1 MVMRKFSFAVF
12 LAVFIFFWQAAAFAQ
27 PPAEAPKLPSEPK
40 DIQKFLDE
48 KQKVMDALEAEILSG
63 TPDTQALLGK
73 RQSLKDLRTEVTG
86 LVEAIKPQRARIV
99 ADLQDLGPVPVPVEG
114 TPAVPEPEAIVQLRT
129 QLGEQSR
136 IFEGLSIQADALV
149 SKSLRLQ
156 ERIASQR
163 RENFL
168 SRILE
173 RQAPPLSPELWSAAS
188 ENFTAQAA
196 NFSAAAAVIH
206 EHNPSYHALVF
217 TLAVFIA
224 VLIAARTYSLRAL
237 TRRIKADA
245 ERGVRRPFTRAS
257 ASALISMIVAT
268 IGLFFIQQSFFAQ
281 GVIHEGN
288 AGFSTQLIMLSGFM
302 IFAFIVTGRFKA
314 AGIIRTA
321 TQWVACL
328 TGFLFAVD
336 QIVLEF
342 TGNMGAGVEFAILQS
357 YIFTSLFA
365 LLILTG
371 SVFAY
376 RAGSKKHSF
385 FLPQQAFLLFAFGA
399 AFLLAANFFGYVAL
413 SRIVFEKCVVLV
425 AFLTFIL
432 MIRALA
438 RSFLR
443 QIDNAFHKP
452 VPGSDKQEEE
462 RLLLFWLG
470 FSLDLV
476 IVSLCLPLTAGL
488 VGVEW
493 QEVQEAAIHAF
504 WGFNIG
510 NVNISLANIAVGLGV
525 FLALLFVTRMF
536 QKVLNDK
543 ILPKTRIESSI
554 RQSLIQLLGYLGLIV
569 SMMAGISAVGFDL
582 SNLALIAGALSVGI
596 GFGLQS
602 IVSNF
607 VSGLILLFERPIK
620 VGDWVIVNSGEGIVK
635 KISVRATEIETFD
648 KTSIIVPNSELIS
661 SSVKNWNYNDRTGR
675 IIIPVGVSYD
685 ADPRRVRE
693 ILLDCAREHPSVLS
707 HPAPVVVFKDF
718 ASSALLFELRVIVRN
733 IREGVDVAT
742 DLRFMIWDKLKEE
755 KIEIPYSQ
763 HDLNLKPDHKIL
775 EFLER
780 SDSLK
785 TGTGHG

>member
-1 MVMRKFSFAVF
+1 MVMRKLSFAVF
-12 LAVFIFFWQAAAFAQ
+12 LTVFIFFWQAAAFAQ
-27 PPAEAPKLPSEPK
+27 TPTEAPLLPSEPK
-40 DIQKFLDE
+40 EIQKFLDE
-48 KQKVMDALEAEILSG
+48 KQKLIDALEAEILSG
-63 TPDTQALLGK
+63 DPDSQALNGK
-73 RQSLKDLRTEVTG
+73 RQSIKDLRTEVIS
-86 LVEAIKPQRARIV
+86 LVEAIKPQRARIA

-129 QLGEQSR
+129 QLGEQSLT
-136 IFEGLSIQADALV
+136 FEGLSIQADALV

-156 ERIASQR
+156 ERIAGLR

-168 SRILE
+168 SRVLE
-173 RQAPPLSPELWSAAS
+173 RQSSPFSVELWAAALENYNAQLANFKSAA
-188 ENFTAQAA
+188 E
-196 NFSAAAAVIH
+196 VIQKQ
-206 EHNPSYHALVF
+206 NPSYSALIF
-217 TLAVFIA
+217 SILIFAALLLAGRI
-224 VLIAARTYSLRAL
+224 YSVRNLV
-237 TRRIKADA
+237 RRIKKDE
-245 ERGVRRPFTRAS
+245 ERGVHRPFVRAS
-257 ASALISMIVAT
+257 SSALISMIVALV
-268 IGLFFIQQSFFAQ
+268 GLSFIQQSFMAQ

-288 AGFSTQLIMLSGFM
+288 LAFSTQLILLSGFL
-302 IFAFIVTGRFKA
+302 IFAFVVTGRFRA
-314 AGIIRTA
+314 AEIIRPT

-328 TGFLFAVD
+328 TGFLFAID
-336 QIVLEF
+336 QIILEF
-342 TGNMGAGVEFAILQS
+342 SGNMGAGVEFAVLQS
-357 YIFTSLFA
+357 YVFTSLFG

-376 RAGSKKHSF
+376 RAAGKKNNF
-385 FLPQQAFLLFAFGA
+385 FLPQQAFLFFAFGA

-413 SRIVFEKCVVLV
+413 SRIVFEKCVVLI

-432 MIRALA
+432 MVRSVA

-443 QIDNAFHKP
+443 QIDNSFHKP
-452 VPGSDKQEEE
+452 LPGSEKQEEE

-470 FSLDLV
+470 LSLDLV
-476 IVSLCLPLTAGL
+476 IFSLCLPLTAGL
-488 VGVEW
+488 IGVDW
-493 QEVQEAAIHAF
+493 LEVQETAVHAF

-525 FLALLFVTRMF
+525 FLLLLFVTRMF

-543 ILPKTRIESSI
+543 ILPKTRLESSI

-620 VGDWVIVNSGEGIVK
+620 VGDWVVVNSGEGIVK

-648 KTSIIVPNSELIS
+648 KSSIIVPNSELIS
-661 SSVKNWNYNDRTGR
+661 SSVRNWNFNDRTGR
-675 IIIPVGVSYD
+675 IIIPLGVSYD
-685 ADPRRVRE
+685 SDPRKVRE

-707 HPAPVVVFKDF
+707 HPAPIVLFKDF
-718 ASSALLFELRVIVRN
+718 ADSALLFELRAIIRN
-733 IREGVDVAT
+733 IREGIDVST

-755 KIEIPYSQ
+755 NIEIPYPQ
-763 HDLNLKPDHKIL
+763 RDLNVKPDAKIL

-785 TGTGHG
+785 VRTGHG

>member
-1 MVMRKFSFAVF
+1 MVMRTFSFAAF
-12 LAVFIFFWQAAAFAQ
+12 LAVFILFWQAAALAQ
-27 PPAEAPKLPSEPK
+27 PSAEAPKLPSEPK

-48 KQKVMDALEAEILSG
+48 KQKLADALEAEILSG
-63 TPDTQALLGK
+63 APDTQALLGK
-73 RQSLKDLRTEVTG
+73 RQSLKDLRTEVMA
-86 LVEAIKPQRARIV
+86 LVEAIKPQRARV
-99 ADLQDLGPVPVPVEG
+99 AADLQDLGPVPVPVEG
-114 TPAVPEPEAIVQLRT
+114 APVVAEPEAIVQLRT

-149 SKSLRLQ
+149 SKSVRLQ
-156 ERIASQR
+156 ERIASLR

-173 RQAPPLSPELWSAAS
+173 RQPPPLNPELWAAAS
-188 ENFTAQAA
+188 ENFTAQTA
-196 NFSAAAAVIH
+196 NFSAAAAVIN
-206 EHNPSYHALVF
+206 EHNPSYNALIF
-217 TLAVFIA
+217 SIGIFIA
-224 VLIAARTYSLRAL
+224 VLVAARTYSLRAL
-237 TRRIKADA
+237 TRRIQADA

-268 IGLFFIQQSFFAQ
+268 VGLFFIQQSFFAQ
-281 GVIHEGN
+281 GVIHDGN
-288 AGFSTQLIMLSGFM
+288 AGFATQLIMLSGFM

-328 TGFLFAVD
+328 TGLLFAVD

-357 YIFTSLFA
+357 YVFTSLFA

-376 RAGSKKHSF
+376 RAGSKKYNF
-385 FLPQQAFLLFAFGA
+385 FLPKQAFLLFAFGA

-425 AFLTFIL
+425 AFLTFIF

-452 VPGSDKQEEE
+452 VPGGEKQEEE

-470 FSLDLV
+470 LSLDLV
-476 IVSLCLPLTAGL
+476 VVSLCLPLTAGL

-493 QEVQEAAIHAF
+493 PEVQEAAVHAF

-525 FLALLFVTRMF
+525 FLSLLFVTRMF

-543 ILPKTRIESSI
+543 ILPKTRLESSI
-554 RQSLIQLLGYLGLIV
+554 RQSLIQLLGYLGLII

-675 IIIPVGVSYD
+675 IIIPVGVSYEC
-685 ADPRRVRE
+685 DPRRVRE
-693 ILLDCAREHPSVLS
+693 ILMDCAREHPSVLT
-707 HPAPVVVFKDF
+707 HPAPVIVFKDF

-733 IREGVDVAT
+733 IREGLDVAT

-755 KIEIPYSQ
+755 KIEIPYQQ
-763 HDLNLKPDHKIL
+763 HDLNIKPDAKIL
-775 EFLER
+775 EFLDR
-780 SDSLK
+780 SDPLK